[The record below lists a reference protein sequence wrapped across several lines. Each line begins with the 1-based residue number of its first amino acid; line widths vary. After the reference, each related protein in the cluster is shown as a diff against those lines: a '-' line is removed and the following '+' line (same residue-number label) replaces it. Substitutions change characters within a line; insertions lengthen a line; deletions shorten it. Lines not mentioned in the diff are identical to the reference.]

1 MIVVE
6 NVGGVDETACGVN
19 MNPINSLLDVEM
31 YMYNVVATCQKM
43 MMLNL
48 YYTSSS
54 LAMEFTTWQDINW
67 LGPFCYQWQ
76 IAYWYWKSTNALM
89 NIYKS
94 THAID
99 NILN

>member
-1 MIVVE
+1 MVLSLQLRLIVQDIFAMFKNKVIVVE

-54 LAMEFTTWQDINW
+54 LAMEFTTWQDIN
-67 LGPFCYQWQ
+67 
-76 IAYWYWKSTNALM
+76 
-89 NIYKS
+89 
-94 THAID
+94 
-99 NILN
+99 